1 MANYSPMACTVG
13 ANIAILK
20 VIGGENVVSNL
31 PQHTKK
37 KQVKGKCKV
46 AIWQK
51 YLVFQPS
58 EDISIGMD
66 KEPMCQMQP
75 LASYL
80 WSGWKQ
86 INAGFQN
93 KMFSGCGIMHNLD
106 LGMVWVL

>member
-66 KEPMCQMQP
+66 NVIKMLHDKGLTVDEISLPVDP
-75 LASYL
+75 LQTL
-80 WSGWKQ
+80 
-86 INAGFQN
+86 
-93 KMFSGCGIMHNLD
+93 
-106 LGMVWVL
+106 